1 MKVSRTMLLIG
12 LIVCTFFCST
22 SGICAQKAIEL
33 SYNSVFPDNMM
44 GGKAQ
49 REWAAEVI
57 KRAEGRV
64 KINYYPA
71 AQLYTYNPS
80 ETALASGSLDIAQ
93 FASQTMVMSS
103 RVLELPFLFDNFTQA
118 KEFCEKGGLD
128 IIAKEA
134 ASSNIK
140 PLYAIPFASHAG
152 IFKKSVQTIEDV
164 KGMKLRS
171 PTQPHIDW
179 LGTMGAANV
188 SVAVGEV
195 YQALQFGT
203 IDGVISTAE
212 SMLRR
217 KWYETVSYFLDNRFG
232 MGVHLVAINLK
243 RWNSLPDDIKKIM
256 LEVSKWEQDKLFA
269 AAEASDKDV
278 RSQLRKN
285 IKNTYVLPPAE
296 IAKWKEKAE
305 AIWAKWAKQ
314 SPAHQEALDLAK
326 KITKDK

>member
-1 MKVSRTMLLIG
+1 
-12 LIVCTFFCST
+12 
-22 SGICAQKAIEL
+22 
-33 SYNSVFPDNMM
+33 
-44 GGKAQ
+44 
-49 REWAAEVI
+49 
-57 KRAEGRV
+57 
-64 KINYYPA
+64 
-71 AQLYTYNPS
+71 
-80 ETALASGSLDIAQ
+80 
-93 FASQTMVMSS
+93 
-103 RVLELPFLFDNFTQA
+103 LEIPFVFDNFAQA

-152 IFKKSVQTIEDV
+152 IFKKPVRTIADL

-171 PTQPHIDW
+171 PAQPHIDW

-212 SMLRR
+212 SILQR
-217 KWYETVSYFLDNRFG
+217 KWYETVGYFLDNRFG

-269 AAEASDKDV
+269 SAEASDKEV
-278 RSQLRKN
+278 RAQLRKN
-285 IKNTYVLPPAE
+285 IKNTYTLPPAE
-296 IAKWKEKAE
+296 IAKWQEKAE
-305 AIWAKWAKQ
+305 TIWAKWANQ
-314 SPAHQEALDLAK
+314 GPIHQEALNLAK
-326 KITKDK
+326 KITKNK